1 MIYFKSLNGKA
12 VRYRNKINVKKVYD
26 HVDPEWFKKYYP
38 DENVCVAVCV
48 CIGKRPIW
56 SVGSYAERWNTFVP
70 DNYDKLPISEQ
81 RKIFDDYNELT
92 GDELH
97 LLEHLVRTVVV
108 PVINS
113 ICHDNDNSEDQ
124 IIDIRNMFAT
134 ECHNM
139 GYIIAKTANTNNDL

>member
-26 HVDPEWFKKYYP
+26 HVDPEWFKKYFP
-38 DENVCVAVCV
+38 DENVCVAVCI
-48 CIGKRPIW
+48 CIGKTPIW
-56 SVGSYAERWNTFVP
+56 SVGSYVERWSTFVP

-81 RKIFDDYNELT
+81 LIIFDDYNKLT
-92 GDELH
+92 EDELQ
-97 LLEHLVRTVVV
+97 LLEHHARTVVV
-108 PVINS
+108 PAIKS
-113 ICHDNDNSEDQ
+113 ICNDNSENQ
-124 IIDIRNMFAT
+124 IIDIRNMFAA

>member
-1 MIYFKSLNGKA
+1 MIYFKTLNGKA
-12 VRYRNKINVKKVYD
+12 IRYHNKLNVKKVYD
-26 HVDPEWFKKYYP
+26 HEYPEWFKKYYP

-81 RKIFDDYNELT
+81 RKIFD
-92 GDELH
+92 
-97 LLEHLVRTVVV
+97 
-108 PVINS
+108 
-113 ICHDNDNSEDQ
+113 
-124 IIDIRNMFAT
+124 IRNMFAT